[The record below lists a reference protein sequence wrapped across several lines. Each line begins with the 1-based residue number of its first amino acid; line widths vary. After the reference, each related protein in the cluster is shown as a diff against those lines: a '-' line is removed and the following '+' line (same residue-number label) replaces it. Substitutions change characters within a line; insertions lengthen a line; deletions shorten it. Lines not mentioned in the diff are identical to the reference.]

1 MSTGQSAP
9 IQPTEP
15 IPMTESIPMIQDT
28 TPTGA
33 FAPAEP
39 TAASAPAPAPAPAT
53 PTATPAAPARPT
65 LRVGTVVWGLVLAV
79 IGAGV
84 IAVAAGARFD
94 VELASIALLT
104 LAGVALLAGSI
115 ATSARR
121 RKG

>member
-1 MSTGQSAP
+1 MSTDQTEP

-15 IPMTESIPMIQDT
+15 TGPTEPIQMIQDT
-28 TPTGA
+28 PPTPADTPTTPLPA
-33 FAPAEP
+33 PLPPAAVVPAPAEP
-39 TAASAPAPAPAPAT
+39 IP
-53 PTATPAAPARPT
+53 PARPA

-121 RKG
+121 RNR

>member
-1 MSTGQSAP
+1 MSTDQTEP
-9 IQPTEP
+9 VQPTEP
-15 IPMTESIPMIQDT
+15 IPMIQDT
-28 TPTGA
+28 PPTLTAPPAPTPPAAAAPT
-33 FAPAEP
+33 PAEP
-39 TAASAPAPAPAPAT
+39 I
-53 PTATPAAPARPT
+53 APARPA
-65 LRVGTVVWGLVLAV
+65 LRVGTIVWGLVLAV

-121 RKG
+121 RQR